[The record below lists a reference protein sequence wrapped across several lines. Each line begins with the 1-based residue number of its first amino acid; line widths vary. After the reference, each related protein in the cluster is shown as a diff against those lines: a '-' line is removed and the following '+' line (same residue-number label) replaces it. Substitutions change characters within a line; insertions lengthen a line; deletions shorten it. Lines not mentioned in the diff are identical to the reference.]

1 MLGIRVTFSPMR
13 KSPKNLPE
21 GSPLWVLP
29 LGGIIIP
36 PAATS
41 AAPPRK
47 GCNSGQYVRNK
58 TPAVPWI
65 DSRECFPDGT
75 EGKNKTDLPS
85 NLKWQIGLFLWLR
98 VARVQAKRST
108 NEGGKFAPG
117 DSKGRSPWRA
127 FGDFPRDGKVTRVQG
142 GAPASRVE
150 RRGGCNPPRKRGAQ
164 RGGAPRKRKPCQ
176 MLNLTLN
183 KPAPQ
188 YRGVA
193 VNDAGLPRC
202 GRALRRIKDHLR
214 PPVVQQGDRRGG
226 VRRAGTHLY

>member
-1 MLGIRVTFSPMR
+1 MHRGIPKGAALGAPLVT
-13 KSPKNLPE
+13 
-21 GSPLWVLP
+21 
-29 LGGIIIP
+29 
-36 PAATS
+36 
-41 AAPPRK
+41 
-47 GCNSGQYVRNK
+47 
-58 TPAVPWI
+58 
-65 DSRECFPDGT
+65 
-75 EGKNKTDLPS
+75 
-85 NLKWQIGLFLWLR
+85 
-98 VARVQAKRST
+98 
-108 NEGGKFAPG
+108 
-117 DSKGRSPWRA
+117 
-127 FGDFPRDGKVTRVQG
+127 FPRDGKVTRVQG

-214 PPVVQQGDRRGG
+214 PPVAQQGDRRGG
-226 VRRAGTHLY
+226 VRRAGAHLYQHVGGFLPGVKPGVWLMTQSVSSTPPAYSSPVRAR